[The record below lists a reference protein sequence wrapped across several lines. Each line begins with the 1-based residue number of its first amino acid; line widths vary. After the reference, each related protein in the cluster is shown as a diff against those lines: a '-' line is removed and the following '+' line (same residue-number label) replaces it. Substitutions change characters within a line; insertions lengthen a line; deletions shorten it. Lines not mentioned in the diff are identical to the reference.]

1 MPPQLF
7 VATKAFIV
15 HDEKILIV
23 RESNRYAEGT
33 NAGLFD
39 VPGGRVQPGQHF
51 AESLQR
57 EVQEETGLQIAI
69 GQPFFVNEW
78 RPTIQG
84 KPSQIVGIFFICT
97 ATNQAVTL
105 SQDHQEFQWI
115 TPADYRQYPLIEN
128 LHAAFAAYLEKAS

>member
-1 MPPQLF
+1 MQPQLF

-57 EVQEETGLQIAI
+57 EVQEETGLQIA
-69 GQPFFVNEW
+69 
-78 RPTIQG
+78 
-84 KPSQIVGIFFICT
+84 
-97 ATNQAVTL
+97 
-105 SQDHQEFQWI
+105 QEFQWI
-115 TPADYRQYPLIEN
+115 TPTDYRQYPLIEN